1 MVQREVATLKMSL
14 VDILLRAS
22 EMQRLSQRS
31 LLVVHVREH
40 PVAVDVA
47 IINHPKTLRG

>member
-1 MVQREVATLKMSL
+1 MTL

-22 EMQRLSQRS
+22 EMQQPSQRS

-40 PVAVDVA
+40 PVAVDVS
-47 IINHPKTLRG
+47 IINHKKTLRG